1 MSSSRV
7 DAGPENSSSPTGT
20 RTNIQ
25 NNLEISR
32 TNASKDTMTNQKTT
46 NLSAFIW
53 SIAELLRGD
62 AKPSEYAKIILP
74 FVVLRRLDCVLAP
87 TKDAVI
93 KAAENQSEN
102 MDEEMRE
109 RELTSIVGPRAK
121 IYNRSHFTF
130 ETLRGQDADQLRENL
145 MDYIT
150 KFSANARD
158 IFIDKFG
165 FPAQL
170 KALDEAGILYLV
182 FERFCQI
189 DLHPDNISNI
199 EMGQLFE
206 DLIRRFNESSAADNG
221 DYFTPRE
228 VIRLMVELLLAY
240 DHEALSGSGV
250 IRTIYDPTIGTGG
263 MASIGEEEM
272 RALNEKIRVRIFG
285 QEMIKES
292 YAICKSDML
301 ITGHDPENIA
311 FGNTLTDDAFPA
323 HKFHYMLSNPPYG
336 VDWKK
341 SKDKVTEEYETQ
353 GMDGRFGAGL
363 PSISDGQLLFVQHM
377 VSKMRPDEQGSR
389 IGIVMNGSPL
399 FSGGAGSGESEIRRW
414 LLENDLIEAIIALPT
429 DIFYNTGIQT
439 YVWLLSNKKVEERKG
454 KVQLID
460 SSGERFWRPTRRS
473 LGAKRREIPDEARQ
487 EIVSIYHDMLNG
499 GSDHSE
505 VSKIFDTTAFG
516 FRKIRV
522 ERPLRLRFE
531 ATEEAMAVLTAA
543 KPVEKLD
550 ENTRAVVLAAVATA
564 CGDAPI
570 VDRVVFRNT
579 LRGALKKANVKV
591 GAPVQKAIEAAIG
604 TPDEEAAI
612 CLDKDGKPEPDP
624 QLRDFEVV
632 PMAEDWREYV
642 AREVTPFVPDAWVDE
657 TYRDDKDG
665 NVGRVGYDINFNR
678 YFYRYSPPRPV
689 VEIDND
695 LKSLEAEIANLLAEV
710 VE

>member
-1 MSSSRV
+1 MSTPHP
-7 DAGPENSSSPTGT
+7 DDGLGKSPSATGT
-20 RTNIQ
+20 WTNIQ
-25 NNLEISR
+25 NSPQNSR
-32 TNASKDTMTNQKTT
+32 RSATKDIMTNQKTT

-87 TKDAVI
+87 TKNAVI
-93 KAAENQSEN
+93 EAAENLPE
-102 MDEEMRE
+102 DLDDEMRD
-109 RELTSIVGPRAK
+109 RMLTSVVGPRAK
-121 IYNRSHFTF
+121 IYNRSRFTF
-130 ETLRGQDADQLRENL
+130 EALRGQDAEQLRENL

-165 FPAQL
+165 VPEQL
-170 KALDEAGILYLV
+170 KALDDAGILYLV

-189 DLHPDNISNI
+189 DLHPDAISNI

-206 DLIRRFNESSAADNG
+206 DLIRRFNENAAADNG

-228 VIRLMVELLLAY
+228 VIRLMVEMLLAY

-272 RALNEKIRVRIFG
+272 RALNEKIRVNIFG

-301 ITGHDPENIA
+301 LTGHDPENIA
-311 FGNTLTDDAFPA
+311 FGNTLTDDAFPT

-341 SKDKVTEEYETQ
+341 SKDKVTEEHEAQ

-363 PSISDGQLLFVQHM
+363 PRISDGQLLFVQHM

-439 YVWLLSNKKVEERKG
+439 YIWLLSNKKIEARRS

-460 SSGERFWRPTRRS
+460 ASGERFWEKINKN
-473 LGAKRREIPDEARQ
+473 LGAKRRKIPDGARR
-487 EIVSIYHDMLNG
+487 EIVSIYHNMLNG
-499 GSDHSE
+499 GSDHSD

-516 FRKIRV
+516 YREIRV

-531 ATEEAMAVLTAA
+531 ASKEAIANLTAA
-543 KPVEKLD
+543 KPITKLTDD
-550 ENTRAVVLAAVATA
+550 EHKKLLGVVIEACPGEPVMDRNAFRKALRKGAKAA
-564 CGDAPI
+564 GI
-570 VDRVVFRNT
+570 
-579 LRGALKKANVKV
+579 KI
-591 GAPVQKAIEAAIG
+591 GAPVQKAIEACLG
-604 TPDEEAAI
+604 TPHEEAVI
-612 CLDKDGKPEPDP
+612 CRDKDGKPEPDP
-624 QLRDFEVV
+624 QLRDYEHVPLSQDWKNYFQTEVL
-632 PMAEDWREYV
+632 
-642 AREVTPFVPDAWVDE
+642 PFWPDAWVDE
-657 TYRDDKDG
+657 THRDKRDG
-665 NVGRVGYDINFNR
+665 EVGRVGYSVNFNR
-678 YFYRYSPPRPV
+678 IFYQYSPQRKLD
-689 VEIDND
+689 EIDGD
-695 LKSLEAEIANLLAEV
+695 LMRMEDEIAKLLEGV
-710 VE
+710 LE

>member
-1 MSSSRV
+1 MATQ
-7 DAGPENSSSPTGT
+7 DTNSLGS
-20 RTNIQ
+20 
-25 NNLEISR
+25 
-32 TNASKDTMTNQKTT
+32 
-46 NLSAFIW
+46 FIW

-62 AKPSEYAKIILP
+62 VKPSEYARIILP
-74 FVVLRRLDCVLAP
+74 FVVLRRLDCVLAS

-93 KAAENQSEN
+93 AAAENLPDNIDDQ
-102 MDEEMRE
+102 MRD
-109 RELTSIVGPRAK
+109 RMLTNIVSPRAK
-121 IYNRSHFTF
+121 IYNRSRFTF
-130 ETLRGQDADQLRENL
+130 ESMRAQDAAQLRANL
-145 MDYIT
+145 TDYIT

-165 FPAQL
+165 FPEQL
-170 KALDEAGILYLV
+170 KRLDEAGILYLV

-189 DLHPDNISNI
+189 DLHPNDIDNI
-199 EMGQLFE
+199 EMGILFE
-206 DLIRRFNESSAADNG
+206 DLIRRFNENAAADNG

-240 DHEALSGSGV
+240 DHEALAGSGV

-272 RALNEKIRVRIFG
+272 RDLNKKIRVQIFG

-311 FGNTLTDDAFPA
+311 FGNTLTDDAFPT

-341 SKDKVTEEYETQ
+341 SQEKVKAEHETL
-353 GMDGRFGAGL
+353 GVDGRFGAGL
-363 PSISDGQLLFVQHM
+363 PRISDGQLLFVQHM
-377 VSKMRPDEQGSR
+377 VSKMRPDDQGSR

-414 LLENDLIEAIIALPT
+414 LLEQDLIEAIIALPT

-439 YVWLLSNKKVEERKG
+439 YIWLLSNKKIPERNG

-460 SSGERFWRPTRRS
+460 ASGERFWEPTRKS
-473 LGAKRREIPDEARQ
+473 LGAKRRKIPDTARH

-499 GSDHSE
+499 GSAHSD

-516 FRKIRV
+516 FREIRV

-531 ATEEAMAVLTAA
+531 ITKEAMTELAAA
-543 KPVEKLD
+543 KPLAKMNED
-550 ENTRAVVLAAVATA
+550 ERTALLGVVMQA
-564 CGDAPI
+564 CGPTP
-570 VDRVVFRNT
+570 VMDREAFRKT
-579 LRGALKKANVKV
+579 LRKAAKDGGIKI
-591 GAPVQKAIEAAIG
+591 GAPVQKAIEAALG
-604 TPDEEAAI
+604 TPDEAAEI
-612 CLDKDGKPEPDP
+612 CRDKDGKPEPDP
-624 QLRDFEVV
+624 QLRDFEQV
-632 PMAEDWREYV
+632 PLNENWQDYV
-642 AREVTPFVPDAWVDE
+642 AREVTPFVPDAWVGE
-657 TYRDDKDG
+657 SYRDDKDKG
-665 NVGRVGYDINFNR
+665 VGRVGYEINFNR
-678 YFYRYSPPRPV
+678 FFYRYTPPRPV
-689 VEIDND
+689 EAIDAD
-695 LKSLEAEIANLLAEV
+695 LKALEAEIAGLLAEV

>member
-7 DAGPENSSSPTGT
+7 DAGPEKSPSPAGT
-20 RTNIQ
+20 QTNIQ
-25 NNLEISR
+25 NNQKISR
-32 TNASKDTMTNQKTT
+32 TNTSRDIMTNQKTT

-170 KALDEAGILYLV
+170 EALDEAGILYLV

-189 DLHPDNISNI
+189 DLHPDAISNI

-439 YVWLLSNKKVEERKG
+439 YVWLLSNKKVEERRG
-454 KVQLID
+454 KVQIID
-460 SSGERFWRPTRRS
+460 ASGERFWRPTRRS

-531 ATEEAMAVLTAA
+531 ATEEAMAALTAA
-543 KPVEKLD
+543 KPIEKQN
-550 ENTRAVVLAAVATA
+550 ENTRAALLAAVATA

-570 VDRVVFRNT
+570 MDRVVFLKA
-579 LRGALKKANVKV
+579 LRGALKKADIKI

-604 TPDEEAAI
+604 TPDEDAAI

-624 QLRDFEVV
+624 QLRDFELV

-665 NVGRVGYDINFNR
+665 DVGRVGYDINFNR
-678 YFYRYSPPRPV
+678 YFYRYAPPRPV
-689 VEIDND
+689 AEIDND

>member
-1 MSSSRV
+1 
-7 DAGPENSSSPTGT
+7 
-20 RTNIQ
+20 
-25 NNLEISR
+25 
-32 TNASKDTMTNQKTT
+32 MTNQKTT

-93 KAAENQSEN
+93 EAAENLSQ
-102 MDEEMRE
+102 DLDDEMRD
-109 RELTSIVGPRAK
+109 RMLTSIVGPRAK
-121 IYNRSHFTF
+121 IYNRSRFTF
-130 ETLRGQDADQLRENL
+130 EALRGQDAEQLRTNL

-189 DLHPDNISNI
+189 DLHPDTISNI

-206 DLIRRFNESSAADNG
+206 DLIRRFNENSAADNG

-228 VIRLMVELLLAY
+228 VIRLMVELLLSY

-272 RALNEKIRVRIFG
+272 RALNEKIRVNIFG

-311 FGNTLTDDAFPA
+311 FGNTLTEDAFPT

-353 GMDGRFGAGL
+353 GIEGRFGAGL
-363 PSISDGQLLFVQHM
+363 PGITDGQLLFVQHM
-377 VSKMRPDEQGSR
+377 VSKMRPDAQGSR

-399 FSGGAGSGESEIRRW
+399 FKGGAGSGESEIRRW
-414 LLENDLIEAIIALPT
+414 LLENDLIEAIVALPT

-439 YVWLLSNKKVEERKG
+439 YIWLLSNKKIKERRG

-460 SSGERFWRPTRRS
+460 ASGERFWRPTRKS
-473 LGAKRREIPDEARQ
+473 LGAKRREIPDEARN
-487 EIVSIYHDMLNG
+487 EVVSIYHDMLNG
-499 GSDHSE
+499 GSDQSD
-505 VSKIFDTTAFG
+505 VSKIFDTKAFG
-516 FRKIRV
+516 FREIRL

-531 ATEEAMAVLTAA
+531 ITKEAMTELAVA
-543 KPVEKLD
+543 KPLAKLD
-550 ENTRAVVLAAVATA
+550 ENERTTLLGVVAQA
-564 CGDAPI
+564 CGDKPI
-570 VDRVVFRNT
+570 MDREDFRKA
-579 LRGALKKANVKV
+579 LRKAAATAGIKIST
-591 GAPVQKAIEAAIG
+591 PVQKAIEAVIG
-604 TPDEEAAI
+604 TPDEDAAT

-624 QLRDFEVV
+624 QLRDYEQV
-632 PMAEDWREYV
+632 PLGEDWQDYV
-642 AREVTPFVPDAWVDE
+642 AREVMPFVPDAWVDQ
-657 TYRDDKDG
+657 TYQDNKDKV
-665 NVGRVGYDINFNR
+665 VGRVGYEINFSR
-678 YFYRYSPPRPV
+678 YFYRYTPPRPV
-689 VEIDND
+689 KSIDAD
-695 LKSLEAEIANLLAEV
+695 LKSLEAEIAGLLQEV